1 MAAASSQGLPVS
13 PVQPTKGTFEMSI
26 SLSLSAPL
34 IERLRYFPAA
44 VSTLELMDSAEELEA
59 LRSVCEDNDID
70 PDFAQHSFEKQSL
83 KVTDLEDKISAHE
96 SFLEDCMNSL
106 NGFWPTGADINDQTL
121 LTAIVD
127 AIRKGEGTTDL

>member
-1 MAAASSQGLPVS
+1 
-13 PVQPTKGTFEMSI
+13 MSI

-59 LRSVCEDNDID
+59 LRSVCEDNDVD
-70 PDFAQHSFEKQSL
+70 PDFAQHGFDKLSANVTEL
-83 KVTDLEDKISAHE
+83 ETKVSQHE
-96 SFLEDCMNSL
+96 SFLEDCMNAL

-121 LTAIVD
+121 LSTILD